1 MSAVVL
7 VEGRGQ
13 LLVQMPDDL
22 GGGYARRNNGQQA
35 VASVIPRPHI
45 GQLLQGRVRHAEQRF
60 PDHAAIFVGARMRP
74 EPNDVAE
81 DDRAVLPVQ
90 RLRVLRRPLCG
101 RGPVACGRLTSR
113 KAGEGIIAVPGGI
126 FGTAVLE
133 LTPHDVEHRWMCADE
148 GREIRRPHHQG
159 AHRFQG
165 DHTGGTDADLQRGTF
180 TDQLARSALGEN
192 AFPAVLVDADL
203 SAAAE
208 DHDHVICLTTFLDQ
222 PGPGRERSRRRNQPE
237 RVPLDGVQRLP
248 EDHRGAD
255 GSFGSQRRPGRPG
268 PIGLSVA
275 ERSTLAGLGVH
286 RSGVIRAF
294 HVGLPLGGHPAEHGA
309 TSFRDIGRRE
319 PMSEVKESSEIPV
332 KPFACRGFCR
342 SLLQVFRFAGSFSIR
357 NP

>member
-1 MSAVVL
+1 MCSSRAAGSSLCRCPMTLAV
-7 VEGRGQ
+7 GT
-13 LLVQMPDDL
+13 L
-22 GGGYARRNNGQQA
+22 GGTMVSRP
-35 VASVIPRPHI
+35 SPRSSH
-45 GQLLQGRVRHAEQRF
+45 
-60 PDHAAIFVGARMRP
+60 DHTSGSSC
-74 EPNDVAE
+74 
-81 DDRAVLPVQ
+81 RAVCVILNSASLITRRSSSVRACDPNPTTSLRMTVQFPVQ

-101 RGPVACGRLTSR
+101 RGPVACGRLTSG

-148 GREIRRPHHQG
+148 GREICRPHHQG

-222 PGPGRERSRRRNQPE
+222 PGPGRERSRRRDQPE
-237 RVPLDGVQRLP
+237 RVSLDGVQRLP

-255 GSFGSQRRPGRPG
+255 GSFGSQRRPGRP
-268 PIGLSVA
+268 V
-275 ERSTLAGLGVH
+275 R
-286 RSGVIRAF
+286 
-294 HVGLPLGGHPAEHGA
+294 
-309 TSFRDIGRRE
+309 
-319 PMSEVKESSEIPV
+319 
-332 KPFACRGFCR
+332 
-342 SLLQVFRFAGSFSIR
+342 
-357 NP
+357 